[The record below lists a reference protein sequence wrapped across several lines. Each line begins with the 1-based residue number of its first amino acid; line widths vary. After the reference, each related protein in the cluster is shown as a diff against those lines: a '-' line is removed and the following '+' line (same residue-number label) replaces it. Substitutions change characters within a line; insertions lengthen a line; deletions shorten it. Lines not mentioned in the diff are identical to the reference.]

1 MSKRTLRKILLKS
14 QLLDIEEKECSEL
27 DVEYAMEFTRDF
39 SEELRLRT
47 EPEKSLKQT
56 EKYEVPSSTLK
67 KIHRKLAMVT
77 HPDVAKEDLPFKEVQ
92 SAYEEGDASKLLSLA
107 SDLKVDIDLS
117 EKEMRSL
124 VGQMAAKRSRI
135 DSVKQTV
142 RWVWCTSNKSSE
154 LRARIRRALGIS
166 DEVWSSYLN
175 KKDLNK
181 ASGEKDET

>member
-1 MSKRTLRKILLKS
+1 MSKRTLKKILLKS

-27 DVEYAMEFTRDF
+27 DIEYVREFNRDF

-47 EPEKSLKQT
+47 TPESLLKQT
-56 EKYEVPSSTLK
+56 EKYEMPPNTLK

-92 SAYEEGDASKLLSLA
+92 SAYEDGDASKLLSIA
-107 SDLKVDIDLS
+107 SDLRVDINLS
-117 EKEMRSL
+117 KEEMRSL
-124 VGQMAAKRSRI
+124 VNQMAAKRSRI

-166 DEVWSSYLN
+166 DEVWSAYLN
-175 KKDLNK
+175 KKDPIK
-181 ASGEKDET
+181 PSGEKDET